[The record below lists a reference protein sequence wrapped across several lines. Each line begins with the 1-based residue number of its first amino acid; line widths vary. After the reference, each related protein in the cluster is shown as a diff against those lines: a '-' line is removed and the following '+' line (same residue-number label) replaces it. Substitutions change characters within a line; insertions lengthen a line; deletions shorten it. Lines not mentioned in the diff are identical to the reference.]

1 MLGSDAGAA
10 QKYKSAIP
18 WQRGVAAGNLRNK
31 FDLFRFTKAACAEPS
46 EERRNPWRRRRSCA
60 RIQKPDGF

>member
-1 MLGSDAGAA
+1 MLGSDAGAV

-31 FDLFRFTKAACAEPS
+31 FDLFRFTKAACA
-46 EERRNPWRRRRSCA
+46 
-60 RIQKPDGF
+60 